1 MNATPLH
8 SRPILLVEDDPTF
21 SSLVERHLRGHGYT
35 VAVAGSV
42 AEASQWLGRAVA
54 TSELPGLV
62 LLDINLP
69 DEAGWALL
77 RGDAIAAAGS
87 PPVVV
92 VTATTLSPRRLREYG
107 VAGCLPKPFAM
118 ETLRSTID
126 RLMPPEDPR

>member
-1 MNATPLH
+1 MS
-8 SRPILLVEDDPTF
+8 SRPVLLVEDDPTF
-21 SSLVERHLRGHGYT
+21 SGLVERHLQGHGYT

-42 AEASQWLGRAVA
+42 AQAEEWLRAVA
-54 TSELPGLV
+54 TTPAAEQPGLV

-77 RGDAIAAAGS
+77 RSDAFAAAGS

-92 VTATTLSPRRLREYG
+92 VTATTLSPRHLREYG

-126 RLMPPEDPR
+126 RLMRPEDPR

>member
-1 MNATPLH
+1 M
-8 SRPILLVEDDPTF
+8 SGRPILLVEDDPTF
-21 SSLVERHLRGHGYT
+21 SGLVERHLQGHGYS
-35 VAVAGSV
+35 VAVAASV
-42 AEASQWLGRAVA
+42 AEANQWLERATA
-54 TSELPGLV
+54 AADLPGLV

-77 RGDAIAAAGS
+77 RGTEFAAAGS

>member
-1 MNATPLH
+1 M
-8 SRPILLVEDDPTF
+8 SRRSILLVEDDATF
-21 SSLVERHLRGHGYT
+21 SALVQQYLRGHGYA
-35 VAVAGSV
+35 VDVAGSV
-42 AEASQWLGRAVA
+42 AEATAWLRAA
-54 TSELPGLV
+54 AASGDNPGLV

-77 RGDAIAAAGS
+77 RGSALADVGS

-92 VTATTLSPRRLREYG
+92 VTATTLSPSRLREHG

-126 RLMPPEDPR
+126 RLMRPEDPR

>member
-1 MNATPLH
+1 MN
-8 SRPILLVEDDPTF
+8 SRPILLVEDDATF
-21 SSLVERHLRGHGYT
+21 SGLVERHLQGHGYT

-42 AEASQWLGRAVA
+42 AEATTWLRAA
-54 TSELPGLV
+54 AASDQTPGLV

-77 RGDAIAAAGS
+77 RGSALAEAGS

-126 RLMPPEDPR
+126 RLMRPEDPR

>member
-1 MNATPLH
+1 MNPAV
-8 SRPILLVEDDPTF
+8 LLVEDDATF
-21 SSLVERHLRGHGYT
+21 SGLVERHLLAHGYN
-35 VAVAGSV
+35 VAVVGSV
-42 AEASQWLGRAVA
+42 AEATAWLQSADGV
-54 TSELPGLV
+54 PGVV

-69 DEAGWALL
+69 DASGWELL
-77 RGDAIAAAGS
+77 RSGAIERAGS

-92 VTATTLSPRRLREYG
+92 VTATTLSPRRLREHG

>member
-1 MNATPLH
+1 MT
-8 SRPILLVEDDPTF
+8 SRPVLLVEDDPTF
-21 SSLVERHLRGHGYT
+21 SGLVERHLQGHGYA

-42 AEASQWLGRAVA
+42 AQAEEWLRAAAASA
-54 TSELPGLV
+54 ELPGLV

-77 RGDAIAAAGS
+77 RSDAFTAAGS

-92 VTATTLSPRRLREYG
+92 VTATTLSPRHLREYG

-126 RLMPPEDPR
+126 RLMRPEEPA

>member
-1 MNATPLH
+1 M
-8 SRPILLVEDDPTF
+8 SGRPILLVEDDATF
-21 SSLVERHLRGHGYT
+21 SGLVERHLRGHGYT
-35 VAVAGSV
+35 VAVAASV
-42 AEASQWLGRAVA
+42 AEANQWLGDAAVSG
-54 TSELPGLV
+54 TLPGLV

-69 DEAGWALL
+69 DDAGWALL
-77 RGDAIAAAGS
+77 RGTQFTAAGS

-92 VTATTLSPRRLREYG
+92 VTATTLSPRRLREFG

>member
-1 MNATPLH
+1 MTADRSCSSRTTPRSRASSSVTSRDMAT
-8 SRPILLVEDDPTF
+8 
-21 SSLVERHLRGHGYT
+21 T

-42 AEASQWLGRAVA
+42 AQAEEWLRAVA
-54 TSELPGLV
+54 ATPAAEQPGLV

-77 RGDAIAAAGS
+77 RSDAFAAAGS

-92 VTATTLSPRRLREYG
+92 VTATTLSPRHLREYG

-126 RLMPPEDPR
+126 RLMRPEDPR

>member
-1 MNATPLH
+1 M
-8 SRPILLVEDDPTF
+8 SGRPILLVEDDPTF
-21 SSLVERHLRGHGYT
+21 SGLVERHLRGLGYCI
-35 VAVAGSV
+35 AVAASV
-42 AEASQWLGRAVA
+42 AEANRWLEHA
-54 TSELPGLV
+54 TATADLPGLV

-77 RGDAIAAAGS
+77 RGTEFAAAGS

>member
-1 MNATPLH
+1 MS
-8 SRPILLVEDDPTF
+8 SRPILLVEDDTTF
-21 SSLVERHLRGHGYT
+21 SGLVAHHLRGHGYT

-42 AEASQWLGRAVA
+42 AEANRWLERAA
-54 TSELPGLV
+54 ASGSLPGLV

-77 RGDAIAAAGS
+77 RGGSLAGAGS

-126 RLMPPEDPR
+126 RLMRPEDPR